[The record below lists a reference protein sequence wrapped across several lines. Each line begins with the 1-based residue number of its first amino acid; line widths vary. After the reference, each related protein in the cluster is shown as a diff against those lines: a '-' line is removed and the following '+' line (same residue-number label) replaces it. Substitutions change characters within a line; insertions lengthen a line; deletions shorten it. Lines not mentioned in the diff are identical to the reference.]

1 MAKIVKVF
9 LIFLFFLTGA
19 VYASA
24 LSSLDKFDKNF
35 ASASN
40 KDKIAMHQELRTL
53 YVKSI
58 MENNVNLRAESLK
71 RLIKSSKTL
80 GLDSKSYEKE
90 LAGIPQ
96 PKSASPKQESKPV
109 KETKAKEPEQ
119 KEPVKLKQLSSAP
132 LSSKNAQNVKT
143 QTLYLLEAA
152 DTGGKLELKFSRPL
166 DGGDVKKTDLNQK
179 GSYKSIY
186 EFKGIWSGGKPQR
199 IKNYLVDEIRIS
211 QFDANTVRVVFIDK
225 FKHNLKLRVQ
235 NQSVIFSKAT
245 AQNSDSLSVKTPET
259 KSKENLKE
267 PQKAAQKAQIEPK
280 QNEKIQPK
288 NQQSKAEQA
297 AKSAQND
304 QKIAPKPKPEEE
316 TPVPLAKT
324 ASTKKITSAKG
335 KVIVLDAGHGGD
347 DPGAVNGQLKEK
359 NIVLSIAQ
367 KAGKELQGRGYKVY
381 YTRSKDKFINL
392 RDRTK
397 YANDKAADLF
407 ISIHANAAPNKAKT
421 ASMRGI
427 ETFFLSP
434 ARSERSKNAAAL
446 ENKSDVDEMNYFSKQ
461 TFLNFLNREKI
472 IASNKLAIDVQREV
486 LAQAKTVIPKTADG
500 GVREA
505 PFWVL
510 VGALMPAVLVE
521 VGYIT
526 HPSEGELINNSKY
539 QDALAKGLADG
550 VDVYFSNQR

>member
-1 MAKIVKVF
+1 MAKIVKIF

-109 KETKAKEPEQ
+109 KEIKAKEPEQ

-152 DTGGKLELKFSRPL
+152 DTGGKLELKLSRPL

-211 QFDANTVRVVFIDK
+211 QFDANTVRVVFVDK

-245 AQNSDSLSVKTPET
+245 VQNSDSLSAKMPES

-267 PQKAAQKAQIEPK
+267 PQKAQIEPK

-297 AKSAQND
+297 AKSAQNE
-304 QKIAPKPKPEEE
+304 QKIVPKAKPEEE
-316 TPVPLAKT
+316 MPAPLAKT

-347 DPGAVNGQLKEK
+347 DPGAVNGHLKEK
-359 NIVLSIAQ
+359 NIVLSIVQ

-407 ISIHANAAPNKAKT
+407 ISIHANAAPNKAKA

-539 QDALAKGLADG
+539 QDALANGLADG
-550 VDVYFSNQR
+550 IDVYFSNQR

>member
-1 MAKIVKVF
+1 MAKIVKIF

-19 VYASA
+19 VCASA

-80 GLDSKSYEKE
+80 GLDSKPYEKE

-245 AQNSDSLSVKTPET
+245 AQNSDSLSAKTPES

-267 PQKAAQKAQIEPK
+267 SQKAQIESK

-304 QKIAPKPKPEEE
+304 QKIAPKAKPEEE

-324 ASTKKITSAKG
+324 ASTKKIISAKG

-347 DPGAVNGQLKEK
+347 DPGAVNGHLKEK

-407 ISIHANAAPNKAKT
+407 ISIHANAAPNKAKA

-526 HPSEGELINNSKY
+526 HPSESELINNSKY

>member
-1 MAKIVKVF
+1 MAKIVKIF

-19 VYASA
+19 VCASA

-132 LSSKNAQNVKT
+132 LSSKNAQSVKT

-245 AQNSDSLSVKTPET
+245 AQNSDSLSVKTPES

-267 PQKAAQKAQIEPK
+267 PQKAQIEPK

-297 AKSAQND
+297 AKSAQNE
-304 QKIAPKPKPEEE
+304 QKIAPKAKTEEE
-316 TPVPLAKT
+316 TSVPLAKT
-324 ASTKKITSAKG
+324 ASTKTITSAKG

-407 ISIHANAAPNKAKT
+407 ISIHANAAPTKAKT

>member
-9 LIFLFFLTGA
+9 LIFLFFLAGA

-109 KETKAKEPEQ
+109 KEIKAKEPEQ

-211 QFDANTVRVVFIDK
+211 QFDANTVRVVFVDK

-245 AQNSDSLSVKTPET
+245 AQNSDSLSAKTPES
-259 KSKENLKE
+259 KIKENLKE
-267 PQKAAQKAQIEPK
+267 PQKAAQKAQIESR

-288 NQQSKAEQA
+288 NQQTKAEQA

-304 QKIAPKPKPEEE
+304 QEIAPKPKPEEE

-407 ISIHANAAPNKAKT
+407 ISIHANAAPNKAKA

-434 ARSERSKNAAAL
+434 AHSERSKNAASL

-526 HPSEGELINNSKY
+526 HPSEGELINNSNY

>member
-1 MAKIVKVF
+1 MAKIVKIF

-109 KETKAKEPEQ
+109 KEIKAKEPEQ

-211 QFDANTVRVVFIDK
+211 QFDANTVRVVFVDK
-225 FKHNLKLRVQ
+225 FKNNLKMLVQ
-235 NQSVIFSKAT
+235 NQNVKFSKAT
-245 AQNSDSLSVKTPET
+245 VQNSDSLSAKMPES

-267 PQKAAQKAQIEPK
+267 PQKAQIEPK

-297 AKSAQND
+297 AKSAQNE
-304 QKIAPKPKPEEE
+304 QKIVPKAKPEEE
-316 TPVPLAKT
+316 MPAPLAKT

-347 DPGAVNGQLKEK
+347 DPGAVNGHLKEK
-359 NIVLSIAQ
+359 NIVLSIVQ

-407 ISIHANAAPNKAKT
+407 ISIHANAAPNKAKA

-539 QDALAKGLADG
+539 QDALANGLADG
-550 VDVYFSNQR
+550 IDVYFSNQR

>member
-109 KETKAKEPEQ
+109 KENKAKEPEQ

-245 AQNSDSLSVKTPET
+245 AQNSDSLSVKTPES
-259 KSKENLKE
+259 KSNENLKE
-267 PQKAAQKAQIEPK
+267 PQKAAQKAQIESK

-288 NQQSKAEQA
+288 NQQTKAEQA

-304 QKIAPKPKPEEE
+304 QEIAPKPKPEEE
-316 TPVPLAKT
+316 TPVSLAKT

-367 KAGKELQGRGYKVY
+367 KAGKELQG
-381 YTRSKDKFINL
+381 
-392 RDRTK
+392 
-397 YANDKAADLF
+397 
-407 ISIHANAAPNKAKT
+407 
-421 ASMRGI
+421 
-427 ETFFLSP
+427 
-434 ARSERSKNAAAL
+434 
-446 ENKSDVDEMNYFSKQ
+446 
-461 TFLNFLNREKI
+461 
-472 IASNKLAIDVQREV
+472 
-486 LAQAKTVIPKTADG
+486 
-500 GVREA
+500 
-505 PFWVL
+505 
-510 VGALMPAVLVE
+510 
-521 VGYIT
+521 
-526 HPSEGELINNSKY
+526 
-539 QDALAKGLADG
+539 
-550 VDVYFSNQR
+550 

>member
-1 MAKIVKVF
+1 MAKIVKIF

-109 KETKAKEPEQ
+109 KEIKAKEPEQ

-211 QFDANTVRVVFIDK
+211 QFDANTVRVVFVDK

-245 AQNSDSLSVKTPET
+245 VQNSDSLSAKMPES

-267 PQKAAQKAQIEPK
+267 PQKAQIEPK

-297 AKSAQND
+297 AKSAQNE
-304 QKIAPKPKPEEE
+304 QKIVPKAKPEEE
-316 TPVPLAKT
+316 MPAHLAKT

-347 DPGAVNGQLKEK
+347 DPGAVNGHLKEK
-359 NIVLSIAQ
+359 NIVLSIVQ

-407 ISIHANAAPNKAKT
+407 ISIHANAAPNKAKA

-539 QDALAKGLADG
+539 QDALANGLADG
-550 VDVYFSNQR
+550 IDVYFSNQR

>member
-109 KETKAKEPEQ
+109 KEIKAKEPEQ

-211 QFDANTVRVVFIDK
+211 QFDANTVRVVFVDK

-245 AQNSDSLSVKTPET
+245 VQNSDSLSAKMPES

-267 PQKAAQKAQIEPK
+267 PQKAQIEPK

-297 AKSAQND
+297 AKSAQNE
-304 QKIAPKPKPEEE
+304 QKIVPKAKPEEE
-316 TPVPLAKT
+316 MPAPLAKT

-347 DPGAVNGQLKEK
+347 DPGAVNGHLKEK
-359 NIVLSIAQ
+359 NIVLSIVQ

-407 ISIHANAAPNKAKT
+407 ISIHANAAPNKAKA

>member
-1 MAKIVKVF
+1 MAKIVKIF

-19 VYASA
+19 VCASA

-80 GLDSKSYEKE
+80 GLDSKPYEKE

-245 AQNSDSLSVKTPET
+245 AQNSDSLSAKTPES

-267 PQKAAQKAQIEPK
+267 SQKAQIESK

-304 QKIAPKPKPEEE
+304 QKIAPKAKPEEE

-324 ASTKKITSAKG
+324 ASTKKIISAKG

-347 DPGAVNGQLKEK
+347 DPGAVNGHLKEK

-407 ISIHANAAPNKAKT
+407 ISIHANAAPTKAKT

-526 HPSEGELINNSKY
+526 HPSESELINNSKY

>member
-96 PKSASPKQESKPV
+96 PKSASPKQESKPA

-245 AQNSDSLSVKTPET
+245 AQNSDSLSVKTPES
-259 KSKENLKE
+259 KSNENLKE

-288 NQQSKAEQA
+288 NQQTKAEQA

-304 QKIAPKPKPEEE
+304 QEIAPKPKPEEE
-316 TPVPLAKT
+316 TPVSLAKT

-407 ISIHANAAPNKAKT
+407 ISIHANAAPTKAKT

-510 VGALMPAVLVE
+510 VGALMPAVLIE

>member
-1 MAKIVKVF
+1 MAKIVKIF

-19 VYASA
+19 VCASA

-80 GLDSKSYEKE
+80 GLDSKPYEKE

-96 PKSASPKQESKPV
+96 PKSASPKQESKPA
-109 KETKAKEPEQ
+109 KENKAKEPEQ

-245 AQNSDSLSVKTPET
+245 AQNSDSLSAKTPES

-267 PQKAAQKAQIEPK
+267 SQKAQIESK

-304 QKIAPKPKPEEE
+304 QKIAPKAKPEEE

-324 ASTKKITSAKG
+324 ASTKKIISAKG

-347 DPGAVNGQLKEK
+347 DPGAVNGHLKEK

-407 ISIHANAAPNKAKT
+407 ISIHANAAPNKAKA

-526 HPSEGELINNSKY
+526 HPSESELINNSKY

>member
-1 MAKIVKVF
+1 MAKIVKIF

-109 KETKAKEPEQ
+109 KEIKAKEPEQ

-152 DTGGKLELKFSRPL
+152 NTGGKLELKFSRPL

-211 QFDANTVRVVFIDK
+211 QFDANTVRVVFVDK

-245 AQNSDSLSVKTPET
+245 VQNSDSLSAKMPES

-267 PQKAAQKAQIEPK
+267 PQKAQIEPK

-297 AKSAQND
+297 AKSAQNE
-304 QKIAPKPKPEEE
+304 QKIVPKAKPEEE
-316 TPVPLAKT
+316 MPAPLAKT

-347 DPGAVNGQLKEK
+347 DPGAVNGHLKEK
-359 NIVLSIAQ
+359 NIVLSIVQ

-407 ISIHANAAPNKAKT
+407 ISIHANAAPNKAKA

-539 QDALAKGLADG
+539 QDALANGLADG
-550 VDVYFSNQR
+550 IDVYFSNQR

>member
-1 MAKIVKVF
+1 MAKIVKIF

-109 KETKAKEPEQ
+109 KEIKAKEPEQ

-143 QTLYLLEAA
+143 QTLYLLDAS

-211 QFDANTVRVVFIDK
+211 QFDANTVRVVFVDK

-245 AQNSDSLSVKTPET
+245 VQNSDSLSAKMPES

-267 PQKAAQKAQIEPK
+267 PQKAQIEPK

-297 AKSAQND
+297 AKSAQNE
-304 QKIAPKPKPEEE
+304 QKIVPKAKPEEE
-316 TPVPLAKT
+316 MPAPLAKT

-347 DPGAVNGQLKEK
+347 DPGAVNGHLKEK
-359 NIVLSIAQ
+359 NIVLSIVQ

-407 ISIHANAAPNKAKT
+407 ISIHANAAPNKAKA

-539 QDALAKGLADG
+539 QDALANGLADG
-550 VDVYFSNQR
+550 IDVYFSNQR

>member
-1 MAKIVKVF
+1 MAKIVKIF

-19 VYASA
+19 VCASA

-96 PKSASPKQESKPV
+96 PKSASPKQESKPA

-245 AQNSDSLSVKTPET
+245 AQNSDSLSVKTPES

-267 PQKAAQKAQIEPK
+267 PQKAQIEPK

-304 QKIAPKPKPEEE
+304 QKIASKAKPEEE
-316 TPVPLAKT
+316 MPVPLAKT

-407 ISIHANAAPNKAKT
+407 ISIHANAAPTKAKAT
-421 ASMRGI
+421 SMRGI

>member
-1 MAKIVKVF
+1 MAKIVKIF

-109 KETKAKEPEQ
+109 KEIKAKEPEQ

-211 QFDANTVRVVFIDK
+211 QFDANTVRVVFVDK

-245 AQNSDSLSVKTPET
+245 VQNSDSLSAKMPES

-267 PQKAAQKAQIEPK
+267 PQKAQIEPK

-297 AKSAQND
+297 AKSAQNE
-304 QKIAPKPKPEEE
+304 QKIVPKAKPEEE
-316 TPVPLAKT
+316 MPAPLAKT

-347 DPGAVNGQLKEK
+347 DPGAVNGHLKEK
-359 NIVLSIAQ
+359 NIVLSIMQ

-407 ISIHANAAPNKAKT
+407 ISIHANAAPNKAKA

-539 QDALAKGLADG
+539 QDALANGLADG
-550 VDVYFSNQR
+550 IDVYFSNQR

>member
-245 AQNSDSLSVKTPET
+245 AQNSDSLSVKTPES
-259 KSKENLKE
+259 KSNENLKE
-267 PQKAAQKAQIEPK
+267 PQKAAQKAQIESK

-288 NQQSKAEQA
+288 NQQTKAEQA

-304 QKIAPKPKPEEE
+304 QEIAPKPKPEEE
-316 TPVPLAKT
+316 TPVSLAKT

-407 ISIHANAAPNKAKT
+407 ISIHANAAPTKAKT

>member
-1 MAKIVKVF
+1 MAKIVKIF

-19 VYASA
+19 VCASA

-245 AQNSDSLSVKTPET
+245 AQNSDSLSAKTPES

-267 PQKAAQKAQIEPK
+267 SQKAQIESK

-304 QKIAPKPKPEEE
+304 QKIAPKAKPEEE

-324 ASTKKITSAKG
+324 ASTKKIISAKG

-347 DPGAVNGQLKEK
+347 DPGAVNGHLKEK

-539 QDALAKGLADG
+539 QDAIAKGLADG

>member
-1 MAKIVKVF
+1 M
-9 LIFLFFLTGA
+9 
-19 VYASA
+19 
-24 LSSLDKFDKNF
+24 
-35 ASASN
+35 
-40 KDKIAMHQELRTL
+40 
-53 YVKSI
+53 
-58 MENNVNLRAESLK
+58 
-71 RLIKSSKTL
+71 
-80 GLDSKSYEKE
+80 
-90 LAGIPQ
+90 
-96 PKSASPKQESKPV
+96 
-109 KETKAKEPEQ
+109 
-119 KEPVKLKQLSSAP
+119 
-132 LSSKNAQNVKT
+132 
-143 QTLYLLEAA
+143 
-152 DTGGKLELKFSRPL
+152 
-166 DGGDVKKTDLNQK
+166 
-179 GSYKSIY
+179 
-186 EFKGIWSGGKPQR
+186 
-199 IKNYLVDEIRIS
+199 
-211 QFDANTVRVVFIDK
+211 VFIDK

-245 AQNSDSLSVKTPET
+245 AQNSDSLSVKTPES

-267 PQKAAQKAQIEPK
+267 PQKAQIEPK

-297 AKSAQND
+297 AKSAQNE
-304 QKIAPKPKPEEE
+304 QKIAPKAKTEEE
-316 TPVPLAKT
+316 TSVPLAKT
-324 ASTKKITSAKG
+324 ASTKTITSAKG

-407 ISIHANAAPNKAKT
+407 ISIHANAAPNKSKA

-539 QDALAKGLADG
+539 QDALANGLADG